1 MTMNP
6 STRQRRTTLGLLAS
20 AACLALAACATAP
33 TVKWPTALEPAANE
47 SFAMVLAARG
57 VQIYECRSKESA
69 TAWEF
74 VAPEAEL
81 FDDARKLVGTHGAG
95 PFWQS
100 TDGSRVVGTL
110 KARADAP
117 VADAIPWL
125 VLTTRST
132 GPAGR
137 FSAVTS
143 VRRVHTVGG
152 NAPQGGCSAPTVGAK
167 ARVLYS
173 ADYFLYTTR

>member
-1 MTMNP
+1 MNTIT
-6 STRQRRTTLGLLAS
+6 STPQCRTTLGLLAS

-47 SFAMVLAARG
+47 SFSMVLAARG

-69 TAWEF
+69 TTWEF

-81 FDDARKLVGTHGAG
+81 FNEARKLVGTHGAG

-100 TDGSRVVGTL
+100 DDGSRVVGTM

-117 VADAIPWL
+117 LADAIPWL

-143 VRRVHTVGG
+143 VRRVNTVGG
-152 NAPQGGCSAPTVGAK
+152 NAPQGGCSTATVGAK
-167 ARVLYS
+167 ARVPYT
-173 ADYFLYTTR
+173 ADYFFYTSR

>member
-1 MTMNP
+1 MNP
-6 STRQRRTTLGLLAS
+6 STRQRRTSLVLLAS

-33 TVKWPTALEPAANE
+33 SVKWPGALEPAANE
-47 SFAMVLAARG
+47 SFSMALAARG
-57 VQIYECRSKESA
+57 VQIYECRSKDSA

-81 FDDARKLVGTHGAG
+81 FDGARKLVGTHGAG

-100 TDGSRVVGTL
+100 DDGSRIVGTV

-125 VLTTRST
+125 TLTTRST

-152 NAPQGGCSAPTVGAK
+152 NAPQGGCSAVTVGA
-167 ARVLYS
+167 RVRVRYS